1 MSCCPTPE
9 QLVPVALET
18 VLISFRVGL
27 LAANTRDQINVDK
40 TNLGSWRTKIET
52 ENIEQVL
59 HQLEEFSVQKVR
71 AFRLCPIAS

>member
-18 VLISFRVGL
+18 VLVSFRVGL
-27 LAANTRDQINVDK
+27 LAANTRDQINVDR
-40 TNLGSWRTKIET
+40 TNLGSWCAKIET
-52 ENIEQVL
+52 KNTEQVL

-71 AFRLCPIAS
+71 VFRLGPIAS